1 MFCTP
6 RKIKGKSIESGSVL
20 SNIRFRPNKLRIP
33 QTSNIYIRTSLT
45 WELASNPVFFLRFS
59 FSLFIIFFSL
69 LNGARA
75 YNFIIFQYKIL
86 QQVSIFVCFFFSS
99 NFIGNHWSTHVICAS
114 NKKAQYKQNKSHHQ
128 YNSLAYTISRF
139 VTSFAAFIFT
149 FFFCFFCCSS
159 INEDAKSKEEA
170 NKKKHIHSDFY
181 LALKGRQGR
190 SNLKMWNVYVF
201 ICVFHRYVDRA
212 SLFFEK
218 KIDDI
223 NFDVSVS
230 VCVLFF
236 IGKFGMI
243 LVCPDFATEKYG

>member
-6 RKIKGKSIESGSVL
+6 RKKKGKSIESGSVL

-69 LNGARA
+69 HNGARA

-114 NKKAQYKQNKSHHQ
+114 NKEAQYKQNKSHHQ

-149 FFFCFFCCSS
+149 YLFIFCFFCCSS

-170 NKKKHIHSDFY
+170 NKKKTHTLWFLFGFERSPRTFKSQNVKCVCFY
-181 LALKGRQGR
+181 LR
-190 SNLKMWNVYVF
+190 VP
-201 ICVFHRYVDRA
+201 
-212 SLFFEK
+212 
-218 KIDDI
+218 
-223 NFDVSVS
+223 S
-230 VCVLFF
+230 VCWSCIF
-236 IGKFGMI
+236 ILWK
-243 LVCPDFATEKYG
+243 KNWRH